1 MTIELSSLVK
11 QLLTAFPSQ
20 DPIGKQIYD
29 FSEIQGLKRSYYTI
43 IGVVQTVYHRTPDAQ
58 GEQSDMQIYFPYG
71 QHRPYLPPPDNY
83 LAVALRTTGDPGS
96 YAPALRKVVTSID
109 ADLPLANV
117 TTFESLF
124 ADSLMTR
131 RLALLSIES
140 FSVAALL
147 LVAIGTYGVS
157 AYSVGRRTAEIGI
170 RIALGAQSSNIFRLI
185 IGQGLRLVA
194 IGVLAGSL
202 CALVAARFL
211 GSILYGVTAADPTA
225 LAASIVVLGVAAIVA
240 CLLPALRAIR
250 VSPLTA
256 IRFDANG

>member
-1 MTIELSSLVK
+1 
-11 QLLTAFPSQ
+11 
-20 DPIGKQIYD
+20 
-29 FSEIQGLKRSYYTI
+29 
-43 IGVVQTVYHRTPDAQ
+43 
-58 GEQSDMQIYFPYG
+58 
-71 QHRPYLPPPDNY
+71 
-83 LAVALRTTGDPGS
+83 
-96 YAPALRKVVTSID
+96 
-109 ADLPLANV
+109 
-117 TTFESLF
+117 
-124 ADSLMTR
+124 MTR

-147 LVAIGTYGVS
+147 LVAIGTYGVL

-194 IGVLAGSL
+194 VGVLAGSL
-202 CALVAARFL
+202 CALIAARFL

-225 LAASIVVLGVAAIVA
+225 LVASIFVLGGAAILA